1 VRFFKRLKG
10 KRAEETGE
18 TNNDGVKTGSQK
30 QIAIFEEQCSH
41 GIHPDS
47 GTLLPVQAREKK

>member
-1 VRFFKRLKG
+1 VRTAHNTHVDGSMCFFRRLAG

-30 QIAIFEEQCSH
+30 QIAIFEEQCS
-41 GIHPDS
+41 P
-47 GTLLPVQAREKK
+47 